1 MAGKI
6 VGITID
12 IAGKTSGLVSSLKSA
27 DSALSKTNS
36 ALKSVNSALKFDSS
50 NVDLLKSKS
59 QLLGDAIAANSEKLD
74 VLKATAEKAMETLG
88 QDGGTTTEQFAEL
101 QAEISRTEQT
111 LAGLE
116 TEADNTNSAL
126 DGIGSD
132 AAGELEDLASAANDS
147 ASGLNNTEGAAGNA
161 AQALGDI
168 AKKAQEVGENLNK
181 NVTEPLKKLGQMS
194 INSFKEVDSGMDIVK
209 RKVGT
214 IAVDMDEMESVY
226 ENVFGSMPV
235 TAEEAGN
242 AVGEVSTRFGVTG
255 QELENLSKLFL
266 KFSSITGEDVT
277 SSVASVD
284 KIMEKYGE
292 DAGNTQEIL
301 GMFAKLSQDTGIS
314 VSTLA
319 GSLESNGAQ
328 LKQMGFSLNES
339 AELLARFEQNG
350 VDASTAMTGLK
361 KTVQSATKDGKD
373 ARTALE
379 EMITTIQ
386 NSQSEI
392 GALEYATE
400 LFGAKG
406 APEMAQAIREGRFD
420 LEDLGTSM
428 DFFSGVVDDTF
439 QATQDATDDS
449 KVAFNN
455 LKLAGSEL
463 GSSILTTLTPAI
475 SGLTKIAKDL
485 NTWFSNLSPTTQKV
499 VVIVALLAA
508 TLGPLLIVVG
518 KVIFAVQTIMS
529 VLPALKGAIAAVNAT
544 LAANPIA
551 LVVAAIA
558 ALIAIFVT
566 LWNNC
571 EEFREFWQGLW
582 EALQEGAQTVI
593 DGISL
598 AFSQLGEGF
607 QTVGDGIMLL
617 FTSIGDAFN
626 SMGDIAS
633 TICTNIGGFF
643 SDMGETV
650 KGVWNGMWEVVKGVI
665 NTMIGGINGMIA
677 GVEGGVNAVIGAL
690 NTLHFEIPDWV
701 PGLGGYGFGFDIP
714 KASFGRVPELANG
727 AVIQPNSPFLA
738 VLGDQRQGTNVEAPL
753 ATIQQALIEALKSP
767 AASGGSAGASV
778 INLYVGNE
786 KFGTAVANANSRNAY
801 ISGGR

>member
-27 DSALSKTNS
+27 DSALNKTNS

-88 QDGGTTTEQFAEL
+88 QEGGTTTEQFAEL

-126 DGIGSD
+126 DSIGSD
-132 AAGELEDLASAANDS
+132 AAGELDDLAGSA
-147 ASGLNNTEGAAGNA
+147 EGAAG
-161 AQALGDI
+161 ALGDI
-168 AKKAQEVGENLNK
+168 DGTAGNVADRLGEIAKKCQETGEAINK
-181 NVTEPLKKLGQMS
+181 NVSEPLQKLGKLS
-194 INSFKEVDSGMDIVK
+194 IDAFNEVDGGMDIIIK
-209 RKVGT
+209 KTGAT
-214 IAVDMDEMESVY
+214 GGSLEDLEDVY

-235 TAEEAGN
+235 TAEQAGN
-242 AVGEVSTRFGVTG
+242 AIGEISTRMGLTG
-255 QELENLSKLFL
+255 QALEDTAKQFLLF
-266 KFSSITGEDVT
+266 SEITDSDVG

-284 KIMEKYGE
+284 KIMTKFGQ
-292 DAGNTQEIL
+292 DSSQTGNVL
-301 GMFAKLSQDTGIS
+301 GLMAKASQQSGIS
-314 VSTLA
+314 VESLT

-328 LKQMGFSLNES
+328 LKEMGFDLTES
-339 AELLARFEQNG
+339 VNLLSMLESNG
-350 VDASTAMTGLK
+350 VDASTAMTAFK
-361 KTVQSATKDGKD
+361 KEVANATKEGQSAED
-373 ARTALE
+373 ALNGMINSIKNASSDTEAL
-379 EMITTIQ
+379 Q
-386 NSQSEI
+386 R
-392 GALEYATE
+392 ATE
-400 LFGAKG
+400 LFGSKG
-406 APEMAQAIREGRFD
+406 APEMTQAIREGRLSIDD
-420 LEDLGTSM
+420 LSGSLENYGT
-428 DFFSGVVDDTF
+428 VVNDTF
-439 QATQDATDDS
+439 EATQDPPDQAR
-449 KVAFNN
+449 VAFNN

-463 GSSILTTLTPAI
+463 GGTILTTLTPAI
-475 SGLTKIAKDL
+475 SGLTKVAQGL
-485 NTWFSNLSPTTQKV
+485 NQWFSNLDPTTQKV
-499 VVIVALLAA
+499 IVTVALLAA
-508 TLGPLLIVVG
+508 TVGPLLIVLA
-518 KVIFAVQTIMS
+518 KLITAIQVITTVIPACKAAFMGLNAVM
-529 VLPALKGAIAAVNAT
+529 
-544 LAANPIA
+544 AANPIG
-551 LVVAAIA
+551 LVITAIA
-558 ALIAIFVT
+558 ALVAAFIY

-571 EEFREFWQGLW
+571 EEFRQFWGDLW
-582 EALQEGAQTVI
+582 SSLQEGAQTVI
-593 DGISL
+593 DGIGL
-598 AFSQLGEGF
+598 AFTQLGEGF

-633 TICTNIGGFF
+633 TICTNVGGFF

-650 KGVWNGMWEVVKGVI
+650 KGVWNGMWEAVKGVI

-690 NTLHFEIPDWV
+690 NKLHWEIPDWV
-701 PGLGGYGFGFDIP
+701 PGLGGMGFGFDIP